1 MKKERKKF
9 SFAEFYNKFG
19 VVTILVIVFIV
30 ASVLSPNFLKLTNLT
45 NVLRQIVVVTVIGCG
60 ATFVL
65 ITAQINIA
73 YDFLIACI
81 GCTACIA
88 MVGTKNLLAAVIAGV
103 ALGALI
109 GYFYGFCVTK
119 FSMPGFIVGL
129 AIDTIASG
137 AILLATNGNPVSQ
150 LGAFTVIG
158 QGHIFGVIP
167 ISVVIMF
174 AVLILSYI
182 ILNKTCFG
190 RKVYAVGGNR
200 TAAIASGIDADKV
213 IRTVYVYDGIMTAI
227 AAIIF
232 MSRLSSGQPSAGVGY
247 AFDAI
252 TAVVVGGVSIYG
264 GTGNVMG
271 TIVGAAIVGILNNLM
286 NLKNVTSYWQDII
299 SGIVILLAVL
309 MDVMT
314 KRASANAIKKAMA
327 DRTEKAS
334 A

>member
-1 MKKERKKF
+1 M
-9 SFAEFYNKFG
+9 
-19 VVTILVIVFIV
+19 
-30 ASVLSPNFLKLTNLT
+30 
-45 NVLRQIVVVTVIGCG
+45 
-60 ATFVL
+60 
-65 ITAQINIA
+65 
-73 YDFLIACI
+73 
-81 GCTACIA
+81 
-88 MVGTKNLLAAVIAGV
+88 
-103 ALGALI
+103 
-109 GYFYGFCVTK
+109 
-119 FSMPGFIVGL
+119 
-129 AIDTIASG
+129 
-137 AILLATNGNPVSQ
+137 
-150 LGAFTVIG
+150 IG

-252 TAVVVGGVSIYG
+252 TAVVVGAYPS
-264 GTGNVMG
+264 TAEPKCHGNYSRSG
-271 TIVGAAIVGILNNLM
+271 HRRNLNNLM

-299 SGIVILLAVL
+299 PA
-309 MDVMT
+309 
-314 KRASANAIKKAMA
+314 
-327 DRTEKAS
+327 
-334 A
+334 

>member
-1 MKKERKKF
+1 MRKTKKKF
-9 SFAEFYNKFG
+9 SFAEFYSKFG
-19 VVTILVIVFIV
+19 VVTILIVVFVI
-30 ASVLSPNFLKLTNLT
+30 ASLLSGNFLKPANLT

-60 ATFVL
+60 ACFVL

-73 YDFLIACI
+73 YDSLIACV
-81 GCTACIA
+81 GCTSCLVMIHTGS
-88 MVGTKNLLAAVIAGV
+88 VFLAVIVGI
-103 ALGALI
+103 ALGAVI
-109 GYFYGFCVTK
+109 GLFYGFCVAK
-119 FSMPGFIVGL
+119 LSMPGFIVGL

-137 AILLATNGNPVSQ
+137 AILLATNGNPISG
-150 LGAFTVIG
+150 LGKFTVIG
-158 QGHIFGVIP
+158 QGYIGFVP
-167 ISVVIMF
+167 ISVIIMF
-174 AVLILSYI
+174 GVLVVSYVL
-182 ILNKTCFG
+182 LNMTCFG
-190 RKVYAVGGNR
+190 RQVMAVGGNKQ
-200 TAAIASGIDADKV
+200 AAIASGINVDRV
-213 IRTVYVYDGIMTAI
+213 IILVYIYDGIMTAI

-264 GTGNVMG
+264 GSGNVIG

-286 NLKNVTSYWQDII
+286 NLLNVTSYWQNIV

-314 KRASANAIKKAMA
+314 KRASANAIKNAMA
-327 DRTEKAS
+327 DRTEKA